1 MQRVGRM
8 SAVYPLI
15 STKTRI
21 PPRAETLLRRERLL
35 NFIHS
40 NIQHKLI
47 LISAGAGYGKT
58 SLLIDYAYDTDLP
71 ICWLSLDAND
81 AYVPTFVEYLV
92 EAFRVRFPQF
102 GQRILDVL
110 RRYTGPAEDV
120 EPFVRL
126 LIEEI
131 ERAVDTYT
139 VLILDDY
146 QEVLESEPVN
156 ALLDGLL
163 RYLPEQCHIILASR
177 GIPRRLTLSRLAA
190 RQEVVGLGV
199 NHLRFTE
206 DEIRLVLQALGRDDF
221 TPEQVHLLA
230 ERSEGWITGVLLA
243 IQTDRWTETREDI
256 LRLSGTNEGVFD
268 YMAGEILEKQEPA
281 IRDFLLG
288 SSLLGEMSAPLC
300 DALLRITNSAQILNY
315 LVTQGLFTSRLD
327 AEGIWY
333 RYHQMF
339 REFLNAKLQRDDPA
353 LFRHLCLRQ
362 AELMANQGRWFQA
375 IEGYLAAGAY
385 EQAADAVEIVAQ
397 EMFLSGNRKQLA
409 RWIDSLPTEVLERHP
424 LLILRRGR
432 IHTENAEWER
442 AEAML
447 DRSFRLLVER
457 EDLLNAA
464 RALVQRAA
472 MYRLRGAPGEAIAI
486 LQRAREIGGER
497 DTTCAIQVHHNLGI
511 CYHMQGLF
519 AEGDA
524 ELRTALEIA
533 RRAMDDTNAALVA
546 HDIGR
551 TAVMQGRLLEGR
563 QYFHQALL
571 YWRKIG
577 NLSELSTTLQGLG
590 VVHHYLGQYN
600 EAESRFQESL
610 AKARDHSNV
619 RLEAY
624 AFLNLGDLYR
634 DTNQYAKALEAYAE
648 AIEAASA
655 GRYTDLILY
664 GQVGKAEV
672 YRLMGDLDEA
682 HRLLVETLDQA
693 PESMHP
699 YEAGLCR
706 LGLGAVWCAWGDGL
720 QAKEHLNAALSL
732 FERIGEKR
740 SLGRAHLHL
749 AILAYAQSSEREVA
763 QHLREVARL
772 AEELG
777 TEQFIVAEGPV
788 VVPLLQYGAE
798 GLNGLRIRAEIER
811 LFPSAPGVPTAFR
824 PARRYA
830 LELYGLRGGQVLF
843 EGNPVISWEAASAR
857 DMAFLLALYP
867 NGLPRDQ
874 IIAHLWPEINPAKAS
889 SQFYATMHRLRKALS
904 KDAVVYEHGLYRL
917 NPSRPYWYD
926 VAEFEELVR
935 RARAG
940 GEAAHLARVRAIQ
953 LYQTDFLEMCDLE
966 WADSLRYQLQVEILE
981 ILNAE
986 ANYALANDNLA
997 EAEALFLRLLGYDPY
1012 AEYAHR
1018 GLIQCRLRRNDRDGA
1033 LRQFRECF
1041 RVLQEIGSQ
1050 PSAETMALYQTVRAG
1065 RPARAID

>member
-1 MQRVGRM
+1 M

-21 PPRAETLLRRERLL
+21 PPRAENLLRRERLL

-81 AYVPTFVEYLV
+81 AYAPTFVEYLV
-92 EAFRVRFPQF
+92 EAFRARFPQF
-102 GQRILDVL
+102 GQRVLDAL
-110 RRYTGPAEDV
+110 RHYAGPAEDV

-131 ERAVDTYT
+131 ERTVGTYT

-206 DEIRLVLQALGRDDF
+206 DEIRLVLEALGRDDF
-221 TPEQVHLLA
+221 TPEQVRLLA

-243 IQTDRWTETREDI
+243 IQANRWTETTEDI

-268 YMAGEILEKQEPA
+268 YMASEILEKQDPA
-281 IRDFLLG
+281 TRDFLLG
-288 SSLLGEMSAPLC
+288 SSLLAEMSAPLC
-300 DALLRITNSAQILNY
+300 DALLGITNSAQILNY

-339 REFLNAKLQRDDPA
+339 REFLSAKLQRDDPA
-353 LFRHLCLRQ
+353 LFRRLCLRQ
-362 AELMANQGRWFQA
+362 AELMANQGRWSQA
-375 IEGYLAAGAY
+375 IEGYLTAGAY
-385 EQAADAVEIVAQ
+385 EQAADAIEIVAQ
-397 EMFLSGNRKQLA
+397 EMFLSGDRKKFA
-409 RWIDSLPTEVLERHP
+409 RWVDALPDRILEQHP

-432 IHTENAEWER
+432 IHTESNEWDR

-447 DRSFRLLVER
+447 ERSFRLFMER
-457 EDLLNAA
+457 EDLLNAS
-464 RALVQRAA
+464 RALVQRAI
-472 MYRLRGAPGEAIAI
+472 MYRLRNVPDEAVAI
-486 LQRAREIGGER
+486 LQRVCEIGGER
-497 DTTCAIQVHHNLGI
+497 DTLCAIQLHHNLGI
-511 CYHMQGLF
+511 CYYMLNRST
-519 AEGDA
+519 EGDK
-524 ELRTALEIA
+524 ELNTALELA
-533 RRAMDDTNAALVA
+533 RRAMDDTNAALIA
-546 HDIGR
+546 QDIGH
-551 TAVMQGRLLEGR
+551 TAVMRGRLLEGR

-590 VVHHYLGQYN
+590 VVHHYLGQYS

-610 AKARDHSNV
+610 IKARDHSNR

-624 AFLNLGDLYR
+624 ALLNLGDLYR
-634 DTNQYAKALEAYAE
+634 DTNQYERALEAYNQ
-648 AIEAASA
+648 AIEVASM
-655 GRYTDLILY
+655 GGYEEIILY
-664 GQVGKAEV
+664 GQAGKAEV
-672 YRLMGDLDEA
+672 YRLMGNLDEA

-693 PESMHP
+693 PEGKHA
-699 YEAGLCR
+699 YEAGLCH
-706 LGLGAVWCAWGDGL
+706 LGLGAVWCAWGDSL
-720 QAKEHLNAALSL
+720 QAKEHLTTALNL
-732 FERIGEKR
+732 FERVGDKR
-740 SLGRAHLHL
+740 ALGRTHVQL
-749 AILAYAQSSEREVA
+749 ALLAYAQSFEREVA
-763 QHLREVARL
+763 HHLREVARL

-777 TEQFIVAEGPV
+777 TEQFIVAEGPA

-811 LFPSAPGVPTAFR
+811 LFPSARGAAPLFR
-824 PARRYA
+824 PTRRYV

-843 EGNPVISWEAASAR
+843 EGEPVVSWEAVSAR
-857 DMAFLLALYP
+857 DMTFLLALYP
-867 NGLPRDQ
+867 DGLPRDQ
-874 IIAHLWPEINPAKAS
+874 IVAHLWPEINPAKAS

-966 WADSLRYQLQVEILE
+966 WADSIRYQLQMEILQ
-981 ILNAE
+981 ILEAE
-986 ANYALANDNLA
+986 ANYALANDNIA
-997 EAEALFLRLLGYDPY
+997 EAETLFLRLLGYDPY
-1012 AEYAHR
+1012 AEHAHR

-1041 RVLQEIGSQ
+1041 RILEEIGSQ
-1050 PSAETMALYQTVRAG
+1050 PSPETMALYQTVRAG
-1065 RPARAID
+1065 RPARTVG